1 MKKIGTRIILI
12 VLLCSISMS
21 LLVGITS
28 MIRSMS
34 VIEKESKASLL
45 ATVETHTEKFDQ
57 DLILY
62 ENAVK
67 NLYYILDENIKLD
80 KMNEAGY
87 ISSFSNSNLVPIV
100 KRMAEDMEKCSG
112 VYAIIDPIYT
122 GQSEGVWAAK
132 GEDGILMSSLPTN
145 IAGKTEDDPSASF
158 YYDAIKAGKGTWSNP
173 YTNNANQNVMTYS
186 MPIVVE
192 NKTIGT
198 VGIDLNVDTL
208 IKEIE
213 DIKLFDTGYLFMLSK
228 DYDYLIHPTV
238 DETNNLRTTADGAFK
253 IIADEIDGNDSSIV
267 ETNFQGEDKLMA
279 FSKLHDE
286 KVIISTVP
294 KHEILKEMYI
304 TIYIIIVVIIISSL
318 LALVVAF
325 IMGKR
330 ISDPI
335 ITVTGLLEKT
345 SRLDLTDLEDSKET
359 EKIGNRK
366 DELGTMYK
374 ATLVLRK
381 EVRDTIMSIE
391 ETTVDIVENTEN
403 LVSATRETSQAINDV
418 SKTIEELAHASMEQ
432 ALDTENGSNKLN
444 VLSGDIMEAVKN
456 GNIVSKS
463 SLEAQKINDE
473 GSTAINN
480 MVKKFEIVNKSST
493 VLGKNIDSMLIE
505 SNSIG
510 DILNTIIAISDQTNL
525 LALNAAIEAARAGEA
540 GRGFAVVAE
549 EIRKL
554 SEQTGKATYSIE
566 EILKKVKNEVGAT
579 KENMDLSE
587 QALTD
592 ANISLHQS
600 KEAFEQIY
608 TSMSTSIEAIG
619 NLEDKLDMV
628 DKGKEEVTISMEN
641 ISSISEE
648 TAAATQEL
656 SASIEEQSAT
666 LELISNNTDNL
677 NIVILKLNDLVN
689 RFKI

>member
-12 VLLCSISMS
+12 VLICSISMS

-45 ATVETHTEKFDQ
+45 ATVEVHTEKFDQ

-67 NLYYILDENIKLD
+67 ILYYIVDENIQLD
-80 KMNEAGY
+80 KLNEAGY
-87 ISSFSNSNLVPIV
+87 ISNFSNSNLVPIV

-145 IAGKTEDDPSASF
+145 IAGKTQDDPSASF

-173 YTNNANQNVMTYS
+173 YINNAQQNVMTYS
-186 MPIVVE
+186 MPIVVK

-198 VGIDLNVDTL
+198 IGIDLNVDTL

-238 DETNNLRTTADGAFK
+238 DNTNNLRTTADGAFK
-253 IIADEIDGNDSSIV
+253 SIADEIDGNDSSIV
-267 ETNFQGEDKLMA
+267 ATNFQGEDKLMA
-279 FSKLHDE
+279 FSKLHDD
-286 KVIISTVP
+286 KVIVSTVP
-294 KHEILKEMYI
+294 KHEILKEMYK
-304 TIYIIIVVIIISSL
+304 TIYIIIAVIIISSL
-318 LALVVAF
+318 LTLVIAF
-325 IMGKR
+325 VMGKK

-335 ITVTGLLEKT
+335 IAVTGLLEKT
-345 SRLDLTDLEDSKET
+345 SRLDLTDLEDSKII
-359 EKIGNRK
+359 KIVNRK

-381 EVRDTIMSIE
+381 EVRDTIISIE

-403 LVSATRETSQAINDV
+403 LVLATHETSEAINEV
-418 SKTIEELAHASMEQ
+418 SKTVEELAHASMEQ
-432 ALDTENGSNKLN
+432 ALDTETGSYKLN
-444 VLSGDIMEAVKN
+444 VLSDEIMEAVRN

-463 SLEAQKINDE
+463 SLEAQRINEE

-480 MVKKFEIVNKSST
+480 MVKKFEIVNQLST
-493 VLGKNIDSMLIE
+493 ILGENIDSMLIE

-510 DILNTIIAISDQTNL
+510 GILNTITAISDQTNL

-554 SEQTGKATYSIE
+554 SEQTGNATYSIE
-566 EILKKVKNEVGAT
+566 EILKKVKEEVGST

-587 QALTD
+587 EALTD
-592 ANISLHQS
+592 ANISLQQS

-619 NLEDKLDMV
+619 NLEEKLSMV
-628 DKGKEEVTISMEN
+628 DKGKEEVIISMEN
-641 ISSISEE
+641 ISSTSEE
-648 TAAATQEL
+648 TAASTEEL

-677 NIVILKLNDLVN
+677 NTIIQNLNDLVN

>member
-1 MKKIGTRIILI
+1 
-12 VLLCSISMS
+12 
-21 LLVGITS
+21 
-28 MIRSMS
+28 
-34 VIEKESKASLL
+34 
-45 ATVETHTEKFDQ
+45 
-57 DLILY
+57 
-62 ENAVK
+62 
-67 NLYYILDENIKLD
+67 
-80 KMNEAGY
+80 
-87 ISSFSNSNLVPIV
+87 
-100 KRMAEDMEKCSG
+100 
-112 VYAIIDPIYT
+112 
-122 GQSEGVWAAK
+122 
-132 GEDGILMSSLPTN
+132 
-145 IAGKTEDDPSASF
+145 
-158 YYDAIKAGKGTWSNP
+158 
-173 YTNNANQNVMTYS
+173 
-186 MPIVVE
+186 
-192 NKTIGT
+192 
-198 VGIDLNVDTL
+198 
-208 IKEIE
+208 
-213 DIKLFDTGYLFMLSK
+213 
-228 DYDYLIHPTV
+228 
-238 DETNNLRTTADGAFK
+238 
-253 IIADEIDGNDSSIV
+253 
-267 ETNFQGEDKLMA
+267 
-279 FSKLHDE
+279 
-286 KVIISTVP
+286 
-294 KHEILKEMYI
+294 
-304 TIYIIIVVIIISSL
+304 
-318 LALVVAF
+318 
-325 IMGKR
+325 
-330 ISDPI
+330 
-335 ITVTGLLEKT
+335 
-345 SRLDLTDLEDSKET
+345 
-359 EKIGNRK
+359 
-366 DELGTMYK
+366 
-374 ATLVLRK
+374 
-381 EVRDTIMSIE
+381 
-391 ETTVDIVENTEN
+391 
-403 LVSATRETSQAINDV
+403 
-418 SKTIEELAHASMEQ
+418 
-432 ALDTENGSNKLN
+432 
-444 VLSGDIMEAVKN
+444 MEAVKN

-463 SLEAQKINDE
+463 SLEAQKINHE